1 MAYSNVGTPVFYVDN
16 YLYRKTIGV
25 ETHTTDTSEQGVY
38 SDKTHP
44 NLVNISPSFSSTL
57 IGFIDNPFAME
68 FHIPARN
75 LSDNTSTYFPNFDL
89 SGNMKIYCAV
99 LNHNLNIIKFGGD
112 SANADSYIS
121 LDSNTT
127 AVLNWD
133 YSNQNA
139 NDGSTIVTIDS
150 LIGNSKDNLRI
161 RGTVNYNNEVSPIVG
176 CISTGIQY
184 TMPHS
189 PDLDLSMDIEFDGVS
204 TITTSGGKSLTNIKY
219 VGNPLWV
226 NGNRKTNPFDVI
238 PFQYQD
244 DSGLTHV
251 DVSKTG
257 ERRNGR
263 KSWNLKFTYLSDSNL
278 FASNQGATVY
288 TQTLDSDGSI
298 YESDDYN
305 STDTIMNHNIDTD
318 DSFYAQVWNKT
329 LGGALPF
336 IFQPDSNNNDDF
348 YICKFDSK
356 SLIAKQ
362 SAYKVYDV
370 SLKIKEVC

>member
-1 MAYSNVGTPVFYVDN
+1 
-16 YLYRKTIGV
+16 
-25 ETHTTDTSEQGVY
+25 
-38 SDKTHP
+38 
-44 NLVNISPSFSSTL
+44 
-57 IGFIDNPFAME
+57 
-68 FHIPARN
+68 
-75 LSDNTSTYFPNFDL
+75 
-89 SGNMKIYCAV
+89 MKIYCAV

-244 DSGLTHV
+244 DSGLPHV

-263 KSWNLKFTYLSDSNL
+263 KSWNLKLTYLSDSNL
-278 FASNQGATVY
+278 LASNQGATVY

-370 SLKIKEVC
+370 SLKIKEVW